1 MTAMLAPIAPNT
13 LPSHG
18 HITCRRCFTTDGN
31 TQMIGK
37 WQMVNDPT
45 AWGSTTPEILVLG
58 FSKGFTQANAF
69 RSGRLEDIPFKNM
82 RTRLTE
88 ELRLLGVIGATETV
102 DQKIAAAETKF
113 AFGSLVRCSLSRFNA
128 KDKLGCTGEV
138 MPKAFTEEIS
148 SKVRKCAETFLSN
161 LPASVR
167 LVLMLGTTD
176 SYIDGCRS
184 IIRSL
189 HGAHFSDINA
199 VGYRTGDVVWIH
211 ISHPS
216 GLNGHHPAWMTGDAA
231 TKPGRKRHLALDA
244 IQLSSVAMH

>member
-88 ELRLLGVIGATETV
+88 ELRLLGVLSATETV
-102 DQKIAAAETKF
+102 DQKIVATETKF
-113 AFGSLVRCSLSRFNA
+113 AFGSLVRCSLSRLNV
-128 KDKLGCTGEV
+128 KGKLACTGEV
-138 MPKAFTEEIS
+138 MPKAFTEEI
-148 SKVRKCAETFLSN
+148 
-161 LPASVR
+161 
-167 LVLMLGTTD
+167 
-176 SYIDGCRS
+176 
-184 IIRSL
+184 
-189 HGAHFSDINA
+189 
-199 VGYRTGDVVWIH
+199 
-211 ISHPS
+211 
-216 GLNGHHPAWMTGDAA
+216 
-231 TKPGRKRHLALDA
+231 
-244 IQLSSVAMH
+244 